1 MIGIIYYKYNKVLLT
16 TMLGAGVA
24 GPGEA
29 EADLID
35 LSDAELEGGLL
46 RKCRG
51 NDGSVTAGVART
63 PRHA

>member
-1 MIGIIYYKYNKVLLT
+1 MIGIIYYKYNKMQLT

-24 GPGEA
+24 GPGEV

-35 LSDAELEGGLL
+35 LSDAELEGGLP
-46 RKCRG
+46 RKWRG
-51 NDGSVTAGVART
+51 NDGNVTAGVART